1 MANLRADNLTGTG
14 GRNAIKGSVF
24 FNGYVDGIASDY
36 LYLQDSDD
44 LDMGT
49 GDFTFECWLK
59 SSKHAGTSDP
69 NPMGIIT
76 SWSYAAGGILIQNKN
91 TGPLRIV
98 IPLAAGG
105 YLDVNGTTSL
115 WGNWNH
121 IAVTRASGTLKA
133 WVNGIQEISTSYA
146 VSVDFALGGSCLIG
160 ENGPS
165 SYKGDYPLRGYISNL
180 RLIKGTALY
189 TSSFTPSTEELEPI
203 DGTVL
208 LCCQD
213 TDDPTQEAIGKEL
226 VGFGGVYQGKRYS
239 NIATN
244 GDLED
249 GTTTGWTN
257 GGCGTFEVSNFSHS
271 GSYSLH
277 CVSDGNG
284 DNVYNTVSVNTSL
297 RYKIS
302 AYINCVGP
310 VGTSAKAKMKI
321 GTSNG
326 GNQNYE
332 SQTADV
338 GAGWQYVEWI
348 GLPAASTLYVS
359 FNESSS
365 NNVNDWY
372 IDDLRVEL
380 WYPEEGENILA
391 NPNFLTGATGWSFTS
406 GNASSGGS
414 PFNEWSISSNRLN
427 LTDTNRTN
435 DAFATQQL
443 FSTAMAEGK
452 YKVTIDYVLSA
463 SDFDIGIGNN
473 RIFGVSGG
481 GSIPP
486 GAGNS
491 ASVTYMIE
499 AGSGNSSLRL
509 IGNQYCAG
517 YFNNI
522 TLSRVAEPKRINELP
537 PVGVDAGVVFD
548 GDTKVNSQGYMYF
561 PTGDTSQRGRGR
573 GLFCGGYSTP
583 NYKTRIDYVQIQTT
597 GNAQEFGDLS
607 STSTGEGSACASSTR
622 AVQGGGSLVK
632 TMEYVTIANTSNV
645 TTFGELTVARRS
657 LTALSNNTRG
667 CWAGGTT
674 NPAMSQVIDY
684 VTIASKGDAI
694 TFGDLIEG
702 RRNPAVGSITSTTR
716 GVFAGGNP
724 GSSPNLT
731 NRIDY
736 ITIASKGD
744 ATDFGDQVTAMR
756 EQAGASSS
764 VRGIVAGG
772 YTSPANLN
780 RIEYITIAT
789 TGNASDFGDLNI
801 AVSGPAG
808 TSNSTRAL
816 FAGGS
821 NPYINAMEYVTI
833 ASTGNAA
840 DFGDITL
847 ARMFYGGTS
856 DSHGG
861 LS

>member
-1 MANLRADNLTGTG
+1 MANLRVDNISGTG
-14 GRNAIKGSVF
+14 GRNAMKGSVF
-24 FNGYVDGIASDY
+24 FSGYVDGSSADW
-36 LYLQDSDD
+36 LQIHDNLADFNV
-44 LDMGT
+44 GT

-59 SSKHAGTSDP
+59 GAKSSGGYAGIFGMYNYDT
-69 NPMGIIT
+69 
-76 SWSYAAGGILIQNKN
+76 AGILIQIHDNGRVRLTN
-91 TGPLRIV
+91 PGAIDITGSDTNAIV
-98 IPLAAGG
+98 WGPN
-105 YLDVNGTTSL
+105 NGMGD
-115 WGNWNH
+115 WH
-121 IAVTRASGTLKA
+121 HYAVARSGSTLKA
-133 WVNGIQEISTSYA
+133 FLNGVEQISTSYSNA
-146 VSVDFALGGSCLIG
+146 IDFSNGGSAVIG
-160 ENGPS
+160 ITDRADYP
-165 SYKGDYPLRGYISNL
+165 GDYDFQGYISNL

-189 TSSFTPSTEELEPI
+189 TSAFTPPTEELTAVEN
-203 DGTVL
+203 TVL

-213 TDDPTQEAIGKEL
+213 SDDPTQEATGRHEI
-226 VGFGGVYQGKRYS
+226 VGFRRCYQGKRYS

-257 GGCGTFEVSNFSHS
+257 NGCGTFEISNNSHS
-271 GSYSLH
+271 GTYSLH

-284 DNVYNTVSVNTSL
+284 DSVYNTLTLNTTL

-310 VGTSAKAKMKI
+310 LGTSAKAKMKI
-321 GTSNG
+321 GTSLG
-326 GNQNYE
+326 GSQNYE
-332 SQTADV
+332 SQTANV

-348 GLPAASTLYVS
+348 GIPSSATTYVS
-359 FNESSS
+359 FNESSA

-372 IDDLRVEL
+372 IDDLKVEL
-380 WYPEEGENILA
+380 WYPEEDQNILA
-391 NPNFLTGATGWSFTS
+391 NPNFLTGATGWTFTNGTTS
-406 GNASSGGS
+406 PAGS
-414 PFNEWSISSNRLN
+414 TEWTIGSDKLTV
-427 LTDTNRTN
+427 TDTGRSD
-435 DAFATQQL
+435 DAIAEQKL
-443 FSTAMAEGK
+443 FSPANADGRYRYQVHYSMSVG
-452 YKVTIDYVLSA
+452 
-463 SDFDIGIGNN
+463 DFDIGVGGN
-473 RIFGVSGG
+473 RDFGLRQTYLG
-481 GSIPP
+481 
-486 GAGNS
+486 GAGNN
-491 ASVTYMIE
+491 ASLTYEVQSGSSDNSFEIVT
-499 AGSGNSSLRL
+499 
-509 IGNQYCAG
+509 NQHGAG
-517 YFNNI
+517 YFTNVQLFRI
-522 TLSRVAEPKRINELP
+522 AEPKRINPTP
-537 PVGVDAGVVFD
+537 PYGVDAGVTFE
-548 GDTKVNSQGYMYF
+548 GETKHNTQSYMYF

-667 CWAGGTT
+667 CWGGGTT

-684 VTIASKGDAI
+684 VTIATKGDAV

-736 ITIASKGD
+736 ITIASTGD

-801 AVSGPAG
+801 AISGPAG

>member
-1 MANLRADNLTGTG
+1 
-14 GRNAIKGSVF
+14 
-24 FNGYVDGIASDY
+24 
-36 LYLQDSDD
+36 
-44 LDMGT
+44 
-49 GDFTFECWLK
+49 
-59 SSKHAGTSDP
+59 
-69 NPMGIIT
+69 
-76 SWSYAAGGILIQNKN
+76 
-91 TGPLRIV
+91 
-98 IPLAAGG
+98 
-105 YLDVNGTTSL
+105 
-115 WGNWNH
+115 
-121 IAVTRASGTLKA
+121 
-133 WVNGIQEISTSYA
+133 
-146 VSVDFALGGSCLIG
+146 
-160 ENGPS
+160 
-165 SYKGDYPLRGYISNL
+165 
-180 RLIKGTALY
+180 
-189 TSSFTPSTEELEPI
+189 
-203 DGTVL
+203 
-208 LCCQD
+208 
-213 TDDPTQEAIGKEL
+213 
-226 VGFGGVYQGKRYS
+226 
-239 NIATN
+239 
-244 GDLED
+244 
-249 GTTTGWTN
+249 
-257 GGCGTFEVSNFSHS
+257 
-271 GSYSLH
+271 
-277 CVSDGNG
+277 
-284 DNVYNTVSVNTSL
+284 
-297 RYKIS
+297 
-302 AYINCVGP
+302 
-310 VGTSAKAKMKI
+310 
-321 GTSNG
+321 
-326 GNQNYE
+326 
-332 SQTADV
+332 
-338 GAGWQYVEWI
+338 
-348 GLPAASTLYVS
+348 
-359 FNESSS
+359 
-365 NNVNDWY
+365 
-372 IDDLRVEL
+372 
-380 WYPEEGENILA
+380 
-391 NPNFLTGATGWSFTS
+391 
-406 GNASSGGS
+406 
-414 PFNEWSISSNRLN
+414 
-427 LTDTNRTN
+427 
-435 DAFATQQL
+435 
-443 FSTAMAEGK
+443 
-452 YKVTIDYVLSA
+452 
-463 SDFDIGIGNN
+463 
-473 RIFGVSGG
+473 
-481 GSIPP
+481 
-486 GAGNS
+486 
-491 ASVTYMIE
+491 
-499 AGSGNSSLRL
+499 
-509 IGNQYCAG
+509 
-517 YFNNI
+517 
-522 TLSRVAEPKRINELP
+522 
-537 PVGVDAGVVFD
+537 
-548 GDTKVNSQGYMYF
+548 MYF

-684 VTIASKGDAI
+684 VTIATKGDAV

-736 ITIASKGD
+736 ITIASTGD
-744 ATDFGDQVTAMR
+744 TTDFGDQVTAMR

>member
-14 GRNAIKGSVF
+14 GRNAIDGSVF
-24 FNGYVDGIASDY
+24 FSTATTDWLKVGSAGDFNFLHNGASDFTAEFWVKPGLGNSRQSVFSTGGNSSTVGFTCRIMEDGATGGSNGYKVLVQYSRGVSGNY
-36 LYLQDSDD
+36 LCFLGGTLTVGEWAHVALVFTTSNKQLAVYVNGQLTNSSD
-44 LDMGT
+44 LDGT
-49 GDFTFECWLK
+49 ANGTFGSGNF
-59 SSKHAGTSDP
+59 SSSNSTNSLQIGREPYGTTMYLHGSFVS
-69 NPMGIIT
+69 N
-76 SWSYAAGGILIQNKN
+76 
-91 TGPLRIV
+91 LRIV
-98 IPLAAGG
+98 EGVTVYTAA
-105 YLDVNGTTSL
+105 
-115 WGNWNH
+115 
-121 IAVTRASGTLKA
+121 
-133 WVNGIQEISTSYA
+133 
-146 VSVDFALGGSCLIG
+146 
-160 ENGPS
+160 
-165 SYKGDYPLRGYISNL
+165 
-180 RLIKGTALY
+180 
-189 TSSFTPSTEELEPI
+189 FTPPTEKLKPI
-203 DGTVL
+203 EGTVL

-213 TDDPTQEAIGKEL
+213 SDDATQEATGKTITAY
-226 VGFGGVYQGKRYS
+226 GYFGGDKTEGNLITNALDWTGAASSYSTTMPDNWTAGNGAQVLYETGGTSGGGANRMLRLRNDGSSSYIYQTIPTVIGQKYQIDLWYEAQNS
-239 NIATN
+239 SLAVKWLAGTSANDATN
-244 GDLED
+244 GSEQ
-249 GTTTGWTN
+249 WTV
-257 GGCGTFEVSNFSHS
+257 G
-271 GSYSLH
+271 
-277 CVSDGNG
+277 SDGNQDTRTG
-284 DNVYNTVSVNTSL
+284 TFNATATTTYITFAI
-297 RYKIS
+297 IS
-302 AYINCVGP
+302 G
-310 VGTSAKAKMKI
+310 
-321 GTSNG
+321 
-326 GNQNYE
+326 
-332 SQTADV
+332 
-338 GAGWQYVEWI
+338 
-348 GLPAASTLYVS
+348 
-359 FNESSS
+359 
-365 NNVNDWY
+365 
-372 IDDLRVEL
+372 
-380 WYPEEGENILA
+380 
-391 NPNFLTGATGWSFTS
+391 
-406 GNASSGGS
+406 
-414 PFNEWSISSNRLN
+414 
-427 LTDTNRTN
+427 TN
-435 DAFATQQL
+435 DASVF
-443 FSTAMAEGK
+443 
-452 YKVTIDYVLSA
+452 VD
-463 SDFDIGIGNN
+463 DIQVKAVN
-473 RIFGVSGG
+473 
-481 GSIPP
+481 
-486 GAGNS
+486 
-491 ASVTYMIE
+491 
-499 AGSGNSSLRL
+499 
-509 IGNQYCAG
+509 
-517 YFNNI
+517 
-522 TLSRVAEPKRINELP
+522 PKAPKFLP
-537 PVGVDAGVVFD
+537 PVGIDAGVTFK
-548 GDTKVNSQGYMYF
+548 GDIKMNSQGVMYF

-684 VTIASKGDAI
+684 VTIATKGDAV

-736 ITIASKGD
+736 ITIASTGD
-744 ATDFGDQVTAMR
+744 TTDFGDQVTAMR

>member
-14 GRNAIKGSVF
+14 GRNAIDGSVF
-24 FNGYVDGIASDY
+24 FSTATTDWLKVGSAGDFNFLHNGASDFTAEFWVKPGLGNSRQSVFSTGGNSSTVGFTCRIMEDGATGGSNGYKVLVQYSRGVSGNY
-36 LYLQDSDD
+36 LCFLGGTLTVGEWAHVALVFTTSNKQLAVYVNGQLTNSSD
-44 LDMGT
+44 LDGT
-49 GDFTFECWLK
+49 ANGTFGSGNF
-59 SSKHAGTSDP
+59 SSSNSTNSLQIGREPYGTTMYLHGSFVS
-69 NPMGIIT
+69 N
-76 SWSYAAGGILIQNKN
+76 
-91 TGPLRIV
+91 LRIV
-98 IPLAAGG
+98 EGVTVYTAA
-105 YLDVNGTTSL
+105 
-115 WGNWNH
+115 
-121 IAVTRASGTLKA
+121 
-133 WVNGIQEISTSYA
+133 
-146 VSVDFALGGSCLIG
+146 
-160 ENGPS
+160 
-165 SYKGDYPLRGYISNL
+165 
-180 RLIKGTALY
+180 
-189 TSSFTPSTEELEPI
+189 FTPPTEKLKPI
-203 DGTVL
+203 EGTVL

-213 TDDPTQEAIGKEL
+213 SDDATQEATGKTITAY
-226 VGFGGVYQGKRYS
+226 GYFGGDKTEGNLITNALDWTGAASSYSTTMPDNWTAGNGAQVLYETGGTSGGGANRMLRLRNDGSSSYIYQTIPTVIGQKYQIDLWYEAQNS
-239 NIATN
+239 SLAVKWLAGTSANDATN
-244 GDLED
+244 GSEQ
-249 GTTTGWTN
+249 WTV
-257 GGCGTFEVSNFSHS
+257 G
-271 GSYSLH
+271 
-277 CVSDGNG
+277 SDGNQDTRTG
-284 DNVYNTVSVNTSL
+284 TFNATATTTYITFAI
-297 RYKIS
+297 IS
-302 AYINCVGP
+302 G
-310 VGTSAKAKMKI
+310 
-321 GTSNG
+321 
-326 GNQNYE
+326 
-332 SQTADV
+332 
-338 GAGWQYVEWI
+338 
-348 GLPAASTLYVS
+348 
-359 FNESSS
+359 
-365 NNVNDWY
+365 
-372 IDDLRVEL
+372 
-380 WYPEEGENILA
+380 
-391 NPNFLTGATGWSFTS
+391 
-406 GNASSGGS
+406 
-414 PFNEWSISSNRLN
+414 
-427 LTDTNRTN
+427 TN
-435 DAFATQQL
+435 DASVF
-443 FSTAMAEGK
+443 
-452 YKVTIDYVLSA
+452 VD
-463 SDFDIGIGNN
+463 DIQVKAVN
-473 RIFGVSGG
+473 
-481 GSIPP
+481 
-486 GAGNS
+486 
-491 ASVTYMIE
+491 
-499 AGSGNSSLRL
+499 
-509 IGNQYCAG
+509 
-517 YFNNI
+517 
-522 TLSRVAEPKRINELP
+522 PKAPKFLP
-537 PVGVDAGVVFD
+537 PVGVDEGVTFE
-548 GDTKVNSQGYMYF
+548 GDTKVNTQSYMYF

-684 VTIASKGDAI
+684 VTIATKGDAV

-736 ITIASKGD
+736 ITIASTGD
-744 ATDFGDQVTAMR
+744 TTDFGDQVTAMR

>member
-14 GRNAIKGSVF
+14 GRNAIDGSVF
-24 FNGYVDGIASDY
+24 FSTATTDWLKVGSAGDFNFLHNGASDFTAEFWVKPGLGNSRQSVFSTGGNSSTVGFTCRIMEDGATGGSNGYKVLVQYSRGVSGNY
-36 LYLQDSDD
+36 LCFLGGTLTVGEWAHVALVFTTSNKQLAVYVNGQLTNSSD
-44 LDMGT
+44 LDGT
-49 GDFTFECWLK
+49 ANGTFGSGNF
-59 SSKHAGTSDP
+59 SSSNSTNSLQIGREPYGTTMYLHGSFVS
-69 NPMGIIT
+69 N
-76 SWSYAAGGILIQNKN
+76 
-91 TGPLRIV
+91 LRIV
-98 IPLAAGG
+98 EGVTVYTAA
-105 YLDVNGTTSL
+105 
-115 WGNWNH
+115 
-121 IAVTRASGTLKA
+121 
-133 WVNGIQEISTSYA
+133 
-146 VSVDFALGGSCLIG
+146 
-160 ENGPS
+160 
-165 SYKGDYPLRGYISNL
+165 
-180 RLIKGTALY
+180 
-189 TSSFTPSTEELEPI
+189 FTPPTEKLKPI
-203 DGTVL
+203 EGTVL

-213 TDDPTQEAIGKEL
+213 SDDATQEATGKTITAY
-226 VGFGGVYQGKRYS
+226 GYFGGDKTEGNLITNALDWTGAASSYSTTMPDNWTAGNGAQVLYETGGTSGGGANRMLRLRNDGSSSYIYQTIPTVIGQKYQIDLWYEAQNS
-239 NIATN
+239 SLAVKWLAGTSANDATN
-244 GDLED
+244 GSEQ
-249 GTTTGWTN
+249 WTV
-257 GGCGTFEVSNFSHS
+257 G
-271 GSYSLH
+271 
-277 CVSDGNG
+277 SDGNQDTRTG
-284 DNVYNTVSVNTSL
+284 TFNATATTTYITFAI
-297 RYKIS
+297 IS
-302 AYINCVGP
+302 G
-310 VGTSAKAKMKI
+310 
-321 GTSNG
+321 
-326 GNQNYE
+326 
-332 SQTADV
+332 
-338 GAGWQYVEWI
+338 
-348 GLPAASTLYVS
+348 
-359 FNESSS
+359 
-365 NNVNDWY
+365 
-372 IDDLRVEL
+372 
-380 WYPEEGENILA
+380 
-391 NPNFLTGATGWSFTS
+391 
-406 GNASSGGS
+406 
-414 PFNEWSISSNRLN
+414 
-427 LTDTNRTN
+427 TN
-435 DAFATQQL
+435 DASVF
-443 FSTAMAEGK
+443 
-452 YKVTIDYVLSA
+452 VD
-463 SDFDIGIGNN
+463 DIQVKAVN
-473 RIFGVSGG
+473 
-481 GSIPP
+481 
-486 GAGNS
+486 
-491 ASVTYMIE
+491 
-499 AGSGNSSLRL
+499 
-509 IGNQYCAG
+509 
-517 YFNNI
+517 
-522 TLSRVAEPKRINELP
+522 PKAPKFLP
-537 PVGVDAGVVFD
+537 PVGIDAGVTFK
-548 GDTKVNSQGYMYF
+548 GDIKMNSQGVMYF

-597 GNAQEFGDLS
+597 GNAREFGDLS

-684 VTIASKGDAI
+684 VTIATKGDAV

-736 ITIASKGD
+736 ITIASTGD
-744 ATDFGDQVTAMR
+744 TTDFGDQVTAMR

>member
-1 MANLRADNLTGTG
+1 MANLRVDNLTGTG
-14 GRNAIKGSVF
+14 GRNAIDGSVF
-24 FNGYVDGIASDY
+24 FSTATTDWLKVGSAGDFNFLHNGASDFTAEFWVKPGLGNSRQSVFSTGGNSSTVGFTCRIMEDGATGGSNGYKVLVQYSRGVSGNY
-36 LYLQDSDD
+36 LCFLGGTLTVGEWAHVALVFTTSNKQLAVYVNGQLTNSSD
-44 LDMGT
+44 LDGT
-49 GDFTFECWLK
+49 ANGTFGSGNF
-59 SSKHAGTSDP
+59 SSSNSTNSLQIGREPYGTTMYLHGSFVS
-69 NPMGIIT
+69 N
-76 SWSYAAGGILIQNKN
+76 
-91 TGPLRIV
+91 LRIV
-98 IPLAAGG
+98 EGVTVYTAA
-105 YLDVNGTTSL
+105 
-115 WGNWNH
+115 
-121 IAVTRASGTLKA
+121 
-133 WVNGIQEISTSYA
+133 
-146 VSVDFALGGSCLIG
+146 
-160 ENGPS
+160 
-165 SYKGDYPLRGYISNL
+165 
-180 RLIKGTALY
+180 
-189 TSSFTPSTEELEPI
+189 FTPPTEKLKPI
-203 DGTVL
+203 EGTVL

-213 TDDPTQEAIGKEL
+213 SDDATQEATGKTITAY
-226 VGFGGVYQGKRYS
+226 GYFGGDKTEGNLITNALDWTGAASSYSTTMPDNWTAGNGAQVLYETGGTSGGGANRMLRLRNDGSSSYIYQTIPTVIGQKYQIDLWYEAQNS
-239 NIATN
+239 SLAVKWLAGTSANDATN
-244 GDLED
+244 GSEQ
-249 GTTTGWTN
+249 WTV
-257 GGCGTFEVSNFSHS
+257 G
-271 GSYSLH
+271 
-277 CVSDGNG
+277 SDGNQDTRTG
-284 DNVYNTVSVNTSL
+284 TFNATATTTYITFAI
-297 RYKIS
+297 IS
-302 AYINCVGP
+302 G
-310 VGTSAKAKMKI
+310 
-321 GTSNG
+321 
-326 GNQNYE
+326 
-332 SQTADV
+332 
-338 GAGWQYVEWI
+338 
-348 GLPAASTLYVS
+348 
-359 FNESSS
+359 
-365 NNVNDWY
+365 
-372 IDDLRVEL
+372 
-380 WYPEEGENILA
+380 
-391 NPNFLTGATGWSFTS
+391 
-406 GNASSGGS
+406 
-414 PFNEWSISSNRLN
+414 
-427 LTDTNRTN
+427 TN
-435 DAFATQQL
+435 DASVF
-443 FSTAMAEGK
+443 
-452 YKVTIDYVLSA
+452 VD
-463 SDFDIGIGNN
+463 DIQVKAVN
-473 RIFGVSGG
+473 
-481 GSIPP
+481 
-486 GAGNS
+486 
-491 ASVTYMIE
+491 
-499 AGSGNSSLRL
+499 
-509 IGNQYCAG
+509 
-517 YFNNI
+517 
-522 TLSRVAEPKRINELP
+522 PKAPKFLP
-537 PVGVDAGVVFD
+537 PVGIDAGVTFK
-548 GDTKVNSQGYMYF
+548 GDIKMNSQGVMYF

-684 VTIASKGDAI
+684 VTIATKGDAV

-736 ITIASKGD
+736 ITIASTGD
-744 ATDFGDQVTAMR
+744 TTDFGDQVTAMR

>member
-14 GRNAIKGSVF
+14 GRNAIDGSVF
-24 FNGYVDGIASDY
+24 FSTATTDWLKVGSAGDFNFLHNGASDFTAEFWVKPGLGNSRQSVFSTGGNSSTVGFTCRIMEDGATGGSNGYKVLVQYSRGVSGNY
-36 LYLQDSDD
+36 LCFLGGTLTVGEWAHVALVFTTSNKQLAVYVNGQLTNSSD
-44 LDMGT
+44 LDGT
-49 GDFTFECWLK
+49 ANGTFGSGNF
-59 SSKHAGTSDP
+59 SSSNSTNSLQIGREPYGTTMYLHGSFVS
-69 NPMGIIT
+69 N
-76 SWSYAAGGILIQNKN
+76 
-91 TGPLRIV
+91 LRIV
-98 IPLAAGG
+98 EGVTVYTAA
-105 YLDVNGTTSL
+105 
-115 WGNWNH
+115 
-121 IAVTRASGTLKA
+121 
-133 WVNGIQEISTSYA
+133 
-146 VSVDFALGGSCLIG
+146 
-160 ENGPS
+160 
-165 SYKGDYPLRGYISNL
+165 
-180 RLIKGTALY
+180 
-189 TSSFTPSTEELEPI
+189 FTPPTEKLKPI
-203 DGTVL
+203 EGTVL

-213 TDDPTQEAIGKEL
+213 SDDATQEATGKTITAY
-226 VGFGGVYQGKRYS
+226 GYFGGDKTEGNLITNALDWTGAASSYSTTMPDNWTAGNGAQVLYETGGTSGGGANRMLRLRNDGSSSYIYQTIPTVIGQKYQIDLWYEAQNS
-239 NIATN
+239 SLAVKWLAGTSANDATN
-244 GDLED
+244 GSEQ
-249 GTTTGWTN
+249 WTV
-257 GGCGTFEVSNFSHS
+257 G
-271 GSYSLH
+271 
-277 CVSDGNG
+277 SDGNQDTRTG
-284 DNVYNTVSVNTSL
+284 TFNATATTTYITFAI
-297 RYKIS
+297 IS
-302 AYINCVGP
+302 G
-310 VGTSAKAKMKI
+310 
-321 GTSNG
+321 
-326 GNQNYE
+326 
-332 SQTADV
+332 
-338 GAGWQYVEWI
+338 
-348 GLPAASTLYVS
+348 
-359 FNESSS
+359 
-365 NNVNDWY
+365 
-372 IDDLRVEL
+372 
-380 WYPEEGENILA
+380 
-391 NPNFLTGATGWSFTS
+391 
-406 GNASSGGS
+406 
-414 PFNEWSISSNRLN
+414 
-427 LTDTNRTN
+427 TN
-435 DAFATQQL
+435 DASVF
-443 FSTAMAEGK
+443 
-452 YKVTIDYVLSA
+452 VD
-463 SDFDIGIGNN
+463 DIQVKAVN
-473 RIFGVSGG
+473 
-481 GSIPP
+481 
-486 GAGNS
+486 
-491 ASVTYMIE
+491 
-499 AGSGNSSLRL
+499 
-509 IGNQYCAG
+509 
-517 YFNNI
+517 
-522 TLSRVAEPKRINELP
+522 PKAPKFLP
-537 PVGVDAGVVFD
+537 PVGIDAGVTFE
-548 GDTKVNSQGYMYF
+548 GDTKVNTQSYMYF

-684 VTIASKGDAI
+684 VTIATKGDAV

-736 ITIASKGD
+736 ITIASTGD
-744 ATDFGDQVTAMR
+744 TTDFGDQVTAMR